1 MAKTIRPI
9 LCPQCGSPAKTTLGP
24 ELFRCNACQ
33 TEYYLDTD
41 DVTVT
46 VRHQYEAPPAA
57 PQSQAMRY
65 GWAGIFLV
73 IAVGALTWLAVRH
86 FQPGYFN
93 KNSAVTIATKPIF
106 YLTNYVYADAERQ
119 PVYATLRTEGP
130 RWGADSVT
138 LYADFYDVRTGKL
151 RREQV
156 LEPLGRRLD
165 NHSYEWHTFPGGQ
178 VYLLGN
184 QHLYRVGHNP
194 DCLLDVTNTLLNAYA
209 PASSGIAEYKF
220 DSRYE
225 ALQVL
230 TNEGQTFYYLP
241 ASRQL
246 LANGPALYRAA
257 YANLPRRFFT
267 FEWPKGDML
276 APGPPLLLANRPT
289 DYPTVAFDNLTQ
301 HRRFFDPRVIYQDAD
316 ALLVAVAP
324 TAKPNSPHQVQ
335 RLDVAT
341 GRVLWSRPA
350 SPYDFQEAVRTP
362 DGFALGYRSGPEL
375 DYVHG
380 ALLLADD
387 GRELGDFQRKRM
399 E

>member
-46 VRHQYEAPPAA
+46 VRHQYAAPPASP
-57 PQSQAMRY
+57 PQSQALRY
-65 GWAGIFLV
+65 GWAGVFLV

-86 FQPGYFN
+86 FRPGYY
-93 KNSAVTIATKPIF
+93 NSLPATATKPIF
-106 YLTNYVYADAERQ
+106 YLTQYVYADAERQ

-138 LYADFYDVRTGKL
+138 LYADFYDARTGKL

-165 NHSYEWHTFPGGQ
+165 DHSYEWHTFPGGQ

-194 DCLLDVTNTLLNAYA
+194 DRLLDVTNTLLNTYA

-241 ASRQL
+241 TSGQV
-246 LANGPALYRAA
+246 LANGPALYQAA

-267 FEWPKGDML
+267 FEWPESDVATG
-276 APGPPLLLANRPT
+276 PLLLANRPT
-289 DYPTVAFDNLTQ
+289 GQYPTIAFENLTQ
-301 HRRFFDPRVIYQDAD
+301 RRFFEPKVLYQAAD

-324 TAKPNSPHQVQ
+324 TAKPNGPHQVQ

-341 GRVLWSRPA
+341 GRVLWSRPP
-350 SPYDFQEAVRTP
+350 SRYDFQEAVRTA
-362 DGFALGYRSGPEL
+362 DGFALAYRSGSEL

-380 ALLLADD
+380 AVLLADD